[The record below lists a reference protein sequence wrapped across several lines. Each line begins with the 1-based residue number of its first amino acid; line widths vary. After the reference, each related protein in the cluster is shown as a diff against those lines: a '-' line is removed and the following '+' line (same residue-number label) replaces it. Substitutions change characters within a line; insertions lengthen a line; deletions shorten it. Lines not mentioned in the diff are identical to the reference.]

1 MGKDFL
7 TKSVNPI
14 NNCLSLFD
22 EQFTISD
29 FSESIE
35 VAEASSESV
44 LSIVRAVVQKAY
56 SKNQEDSN
64 YVS

>member
-1 MGKDFL
+1 MGKNFL

-44 LSIVRAVVQKAY
+44 LSIVRAVVQKA
-56 SKNQEDSN
+56 
-64 YVS
+64 